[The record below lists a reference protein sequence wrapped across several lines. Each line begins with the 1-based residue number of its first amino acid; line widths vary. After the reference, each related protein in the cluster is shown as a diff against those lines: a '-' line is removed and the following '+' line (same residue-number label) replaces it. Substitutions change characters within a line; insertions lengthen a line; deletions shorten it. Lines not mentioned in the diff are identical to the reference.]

1 MIVQKTI
8 RMKKIYSLLAV
19 LVCFFGYSQN
29 YKGEISDVKQSGL
42 NQITIDPTVRAF
54 AKNDLRYLRILDSKQ
69 NQIPY
74 AFVNQKT
81 QSDSYSPFKIVS
93 KTTIPDS
100 ISSLVIQ
107 NEMRNRIRNFSLQI
121 QNTSLTKSYS
131 VSGSNDGNQWFGLVQ
146 DQMLTDLESVNS
158 TSVSKII
165 SFPTNTY
172 GYLRIV
178 INDKKSLPIN
188 VLAVGIAETQLIPE
202 KLVEIKDFS
211 YKILEDQKLKMTKI
225 VFSASNNFDIDAI
238 AFDISTDYYNRSAS
252 ITAKRER
259 RTKKRTNSYEEEV
272 VSFNLNSKK
281 DRTIYF
287 STINE
292 NEFTIEIENQDNQP
306 LNIKGI
312 QVLQKPLVI
321 VSKLNKDEKYSLV
334 IDTTY
339 SKPSYDLESFVAGT
353 VVNLPEVTIM
363 NFTKLNKQNT
373 LQAEKSFWQTK
384 LFMWLCII
392 FGGGIVAYFAF
403 GLLKD
408 MKE

>member
-1 MIVQKTI
+1 
-8 RMKKIYSLLAV
+8 MKKIYSLLAV
-19 LVCFFGYSQN
+19 LVCLFGYSQN

-54 AKNDLRYLRILDSKQ
+54 AKNDLRYLRILDSNK
-69 NQIPY
+69 NQTPY
-74 AFVNQKT
+74 AFVRQKT
-81 QSDSYSPFKIVS
+81 ESETYSPFKIVAKNS
-93 KTTIPDS
+93 IPDS

-107 NEMRNRIRNFSLQI
+107 NEKRNKISNFSLQI

-146 DQMLTDLESVNS
+146 DQILADLESVNS

-178 INDKKSLPIN
+178 FNDKKSLPIN

-202 KLVEIKDFS
+202 KLVQIKDFS
-211 YKILEDQKLKMTKI
+211 YKIIEDQKLKTTKI
-225 VFSASNNFDIDAI
+225 VFSATNNFDIDAI
-238 AFDISTDYYNRSAS
+238 AFDITTDYYNRSAS

-259 RTKKRTNSYEEEV
+259 RTKRRVNTYEEQM
-272 VSFNLNSKK
+272 VSFNLNSKR
-281 DRTIYF
+281 DRIIYF

-292 NEFTIEIENQDNQP
+292 NEFTVEIENQDNQP
-306 LNIKGI
+306 LNIKDI
-312 QVLQKPLVI
+312 QVLQKPLLI

-339 SKPSYDLESFVAGT
+339 SKPSYDLESFVAET
-353 VVNLPEVTIM
+353 VVSLPEVTIM
-363 NFTKLNKQNT
+363 NFTKLKKEST
-373 LQAEKSFWQTK
+373 VQAEKSFWQTK

-392 FGGGIVAYFAF
+392 LGGGLVAYFAF